1 MLFRRR
7 SGDLSRAEIDVLL
20 AYIKRVKKLD
30 RIFIRRSTD
39 VSSVDSDEDQS
50 HYRLLAVVAFIVPV
64 VSAAGI
70 GNEND
75 GVAGLLSQ
83 ADGYG
88 TREYFTITQGETDTH
103 LLNVPA
109 GMSLLN
115 VDLNWFTPDHS
126 LELEI
131 YRPDGGLYLE
141 YQDYSINCITDDN
154 EFTFAIPA
162 GASVVYA

>member
-1 MLFRRR
+1 MSHRWILMKI
-7 SGDLSRAEIDVLL
+7 SRVIG
-20 AYIKRVKKLD
+20 
-30 RIFIRRSTD
+30 
-39 VSSVDSDEDQS
+39 
-50 HYRLLAVVAFIVPV
+50 LLAVVAFIVPV

-115 VDLNWFTPDHS
+115 VYLNWFTPDHS

-131 YRPDGGLYLE
+131 YRPDGSLYLE

>member
-1 MLFRRR
+1 MSHRWILMKI
-7 SGDLSRAEIDVLL
+7 SRVIG
-20 AYIKRVKKLD
+20 
-30 RIFIRRSTD
+30 
-39 VSSVDSDEDQS
+39 
-50 HYRLLAVVAFIVPV
+50 LLAVVAFIVPV

-88 TREYFTITQGETDTH
+88 TREYFTITQGESDTH

-115 VDLNWFTPDHS
+115 VYLNWFTPDH
-126 LELEI
+126 
-131 YRPDGGLYLE
+131 G
-141 YQDYSINCITDDN
+141 
-154 EFTFAIPA
+154 
-162 GASVVYA
+162 SVTKVL

>member
-1 MLFRRR
+1 MSHRWILMKI
-7 SGDLSRAEIDVLL
+7 SRVIG
-20 AYIKRVKKLD
+20 
-30 RIFIRRSTD
+30 
-39 VSSVDSDEDQS
+39 
-50 HYRLLAVVAFIVPV
+50 LLAVVAFIVPV

-88 TREYFTITQGETDTH
+88 TREYFTITQGESDTH

-115 VDLNWFTPDHS
+115 VYLNWFTPDHS

-131 YRPDGGLYLE
+131 YRPDGSLYLE

>member
-1 MLFRRR
+1 MSHRWILMKI
-7 SGDLSRAEIDVLL
+7 SRVIG
-20 AYIKRVKKLD
+20 
-30 RIFIRRSTD
+30 
-39 VSSVDSDEDQS
+39 
-50 HYRLLAVVAFIVPV
+50 LLAVVAFIVPV

-75 GVAGLLSQ
+75 RVAGLLSQ

-115 VDLNWFTPDHS
+115 VYLNWFTPDHS

-131 YRPDGGLYLE
+131 YRPDGSLYGSYHDNYGGRPDGKIRIDISSPASGTWRIEVYGESVTGTIPYIL
-141 YQDYSINCITDDN
+141 NCN
-154 EFTFAIPA
+154 A
-162 GASVVYA
+162 YA

>member
-1 MLFRRR
+1 MSHRWILMKI
-7 SGDLSRAEIDVLL
+7 SRVIG
-20 AYIKRVKKLD
+20 
-30 RIFIRRSTD
+30 
-39 VSSVDSDEDQS
+39 
-50 HYRLLAVVAFIVPV
+50 LLAVVAFIVPV

-115 VDLNWFTPDHS
+115 VYLNWFTPDHS
-126 LELEI
+126 LRLEI
-131 YRPDGGLYLE
+131 YRPDGSLYGSYHDNYGGRLDGRIRIDISSPASGTWRLKVYGE
-141 YQDYSINCITDDN
+141 SVTGTIPYILNCN
-154 EFTFAIPA
+154 A
-162 GASVVYA
+162 YA